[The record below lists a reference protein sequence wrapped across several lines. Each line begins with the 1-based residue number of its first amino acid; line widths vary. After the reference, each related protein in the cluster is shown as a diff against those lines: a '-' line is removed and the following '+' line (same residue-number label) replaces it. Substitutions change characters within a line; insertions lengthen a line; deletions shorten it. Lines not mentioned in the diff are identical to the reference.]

1 MGLPAGWVCVDIP
14 RNAQLKALGNGV
26 VPQQAALVLR
36 LLLNLPAAP
45 IQTHGDLLPTP
56 AERHGRRKT
65 VDAWDTWTA
74 TMQAKHGNGNGHG
87 KSLHIE
93 AKNGW
98 DGPTDALRPPLQR
111 RRLCS
116 AAQQPDG
123 YCKGPPRPPVN
134 HGDVVRPRPLGD
146 RGGLYAALG
155 KPIPHG
161 VPRLIGRNADDC
173 PKCAEVANLAAHG
186 MDFHEIADRLSGCTD
201 TYDRRRTLR
210 KHLTGHGRTDLL
222 AKITPQQESSAA
234 QQRAAAPH
242 PIQPRTPGGKPE
254 PGAWRQDRP
263 APPEPLPDWM
273 EPRPSP
279 AKSRACPHQTCGS
292 QGRPRTRRRKCYRR
306 VTPAGTAV
314 TAAPSPSAPAPKT
327 ASGAASAPA
336 PKPAARCRRERRRL
350 GVATDRRRNGRTAV
364 HDLEGRKR

>member
-1 MGLPAGWVCVDIP
+1 
-14 RNAQLKALGNGV
+14 
-26 VPQQAALVLR
+26 
-36 LLLNLPAAP
+36 
-45 IQTHGDLLPTP
+45 
-56 AERHGRRKT
+56 
-65 VDAWDTWTA
+65 
-74 TMQAKHGNGNGHG
+74 MQAKHGNGNGHG

-93 AKNGW
+93 AALAGMGRLMPYAHPCNV
-98 DGPTDALRPPLQR
+98 DGCTAARNNSTATAKPTTPASSTTATSTPTSPRRP
-111 RRLCS
+111 
-116 AAQQPDG
+116 
-123 YCKGPPRPPVN
+123 
-134 HGDVVRPRPLGD
+134 
-146 RGGLYAALG
+146 GGLYAALG

-234 QQRAAAPH
+234 QQQRGRPSPH
-242 PIQPRTPGGKPE
+242 PAAHTGREAGAGRLAPGP
-254 PGAWRQDRP
+254 P

-273 EPRPSP
+273 EPRPLT
-279 AKSRACPHQTCGS
+279 REVACMSAPDLWFPGP
-292 QGRPRTRRRKCYRR
+292 PRTRRRKCYRR

-364 HDLEGRKR
+364 HDLEGRETMSDDDFDPDEHCRHCSPTARGSSKDWTIWTRPHFSSHGEEWDDPLAPPNAAPAPSASSRPSAPLKPPT

>member
-1 MGLPAGWVCVDIP
+1 MGRLMPYAHPCNVDGCTQP
-14 RNAQLKALGNGV
+14 RNN
-26 VPQQAALVLR
+26 
-36 LLLNLPAAP
+36 
-45 IQTHGDLLPTP
+45 
-56 AERHGRRKT
+56 
-65 VDAWDTWTA
+65 
-74 TMQAKHGNGNGHG
+74 
-87 KSLHIE
+87 S
-93 AKNGW
+93 
-98 DGPTDALRPPLQR
+98 
-111 RRLCS
+111 
-116 AAQQPDG
+116 DG
-123 YCKGPPRPPVN
+123 YCKAHHARLVN
-134 HGDVVRPRPLGD
+134 HGDVYAHVPLGD

-234 QQRAAAPH
+234 QQQRGRPLT

-273 EPRPSP
+273 EPRPLTREVACMSAPDLWFPGPRENPP
-279 AKSRACPHQTCGS
+279 AQVLQACDACW
-292 QGRPRTRRRKCYRR
+292 YRR
-306 VTPAGTAV
+306 DCRTIAIRTGAKDGIWGGIGTRTEA
-314 TAAPSPSAPAPKT
+314 
-327 ASGAASAPA
+327 
-336 PKPAARCRRERRRL
+336 RRE
-350 GVATDRRRNGRTAV
+350 VSS
-364 HDLEGRKR
+364 